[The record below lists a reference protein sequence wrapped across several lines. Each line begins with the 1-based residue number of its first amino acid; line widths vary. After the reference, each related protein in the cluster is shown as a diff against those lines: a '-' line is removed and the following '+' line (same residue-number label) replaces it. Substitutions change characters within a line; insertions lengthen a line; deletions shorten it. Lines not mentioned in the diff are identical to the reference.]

1 MQMRLIRTLS
11 SALLAVV
18 AASAWA
24 HGGVGMEDD
33 KCILRIGDNKA
44 HFAGY
49 QPEHRASQ
57 EFCEDIPEVG
67 RAVLVID
74 YIHPALRERM
84 VDFRILRDTAGLGA
98 KASYKDLGDMTQ
110 IAQRTIIALP
120 AQVYPRGTI
129 TMDHRFTEPGWY
141 IGLISA
147 TDPVSG
153 KMETSVFPFR
163 VGVRNYWKYLPLPL
177 VMIGL
182 AWLLYRLTGQRRR
195 NPMTELPQ
203 KEIA

>member
-1 MQMRLIRTLS
+1 MRLIRMLC
-11 SALLAVV
+11 AVALAV
-18 AASAWA
+18 ASVTAWA

-33 KCILRIGDNKA
+33 KCILRIGSDRA

-49 QPEHRASQ
+49 QPERRASQ

-110 IAQRTIIALP
+110 IAQRTIAALP
-120 AQVYPRGTI
+120 AQVYPHGTI

-147 TDPVSG
+147 TDTASG
-153 KMETSVFPFR
+153 KTEHSVFPFR

-177 VMIGL
+177 IMVVL
-182 AWLLYRLTGQRRR
+182 TFLLYRFTRPRKKA
-195 NPMTELPQ
+195 EL
-203 KEIA
+203 KA